1 MKFVV
6 VAALLAVASPALAQT
21 EDTGYPANTTIKGY
35 AKRDR
40 LVIGGLDSVA
50 LSQLH
55 EVEGF
60 RGGVGAGTMLSKIRS
75 GGEEDTIS
83 SPVGTVNAY
92 YGWEHLTAGVTG
104 SYLTAENKGSED
116 FSEKFQS
123 RKALPQL
130 AYTFG
135 RSITLGAGVE
145 VNWLDVTESGTE
157 DNKFAYTLQRPIAG
171 LAFHTPKMEFG
182 VTHSGE
188 VQDSTTLSADASREG
203 TLSLA
208 APLGT
213 ENTRAVY
220 LPAETTVYGRGNV
233 TDHVSLMSSVAMS
246 RYDGNVDG
254 SIELFEK
261 YDARDRLAGKVMAS
275 YWTQA
280 RSRVTLAAEY
290 KGGAT
295 SAIGSDET
303 GLGYR
308 LVNTYGGAIE
318 GVLSLN
324 RKTYISLLGGY
335 SRGERDDTSNADVR
349 YSAREESTRVVAS
362 MAVKI

>member
-1 MKFVV
+1 MKSLLVV
-6 VAALLAVASPALAQT
+6 ALLATVACPALAQT
-21 EDTGYPANTTIKGY
+21 EETGYPANTTIKGY

-60 RGGVGAGTMLSKIRS
+60 RAGLGAGTLASTVRS
-75 GGEEDTIS
+75 GGEESTIN
-83 SPVGTVNAY
+83 SPLGSINAY

-104 SYLTAENKGSED
+104 SYLSAENNGGAELSET
-116 FSEKFQS
+116 F
-123 RKALPQL
+123 RATKALPQL

-135 RSITLGAGVE
+135 RNITLGAGVE
-145 VNWLDVTESGTE
+145 ASWLDVTESATAE
-157 DNKFAYTLQRPIAG
+157 SKFGYMLRRGIAG
-171 LAFHTPKMEFG
+171 LAYHTPKLEVG
-182 VTHSGE
+182 VTYSSD
-188 VQDSTTLSADASREG
+188 VQDSDTLSTEADRTD

-208 APLGT
+208 TVAT
-213 ENTRAVY
+213 ENTRSVY
-220 LPAETTVYGRGNV
+220 IPAEGTIYGRGNV
-233 TDHVSLMSSVAMS
+233 TDHVSLMSSLAMS

-254 SIELFEK
+254 SIELFDR

-295 SAIGSDET
+295 SAIGSDES

-308 LVNTYGGAIE
+308 LVNTYGGTVE

-324 RKTYISLLGGY
+324 RKTYLSLLAGY
-335 SRGERDDTSNADVR
+335 ARGERDDTSNEGVR
-349 YSAREESTRVVAS
+349 YSAREMATRIVGS
-362 MAVKI
+362 LAVKI